1 MKKERLQQTMQ
12 RYKESQ
18 ETIMSNY
25 MPIKRQPGRNG
36 QILRT
41 LQPSKTEPGRNRN
54 HEQVSQSQH

>member
-25 MPIKRQPGRNG
+25 MPIKRQP
-36 QILRT
+36 IFT
-41 LQPSKTEPGRNRN
+41 PKTTGKRKTKHTQN
-54 HEQVSQSQH
+54 